1 MSHLAKALALSALLS
16 CSCSRSGSKPAEPPA
31 AASVSE
37 PPAAEPGAE
46 PATTAPAAH
55 SPQAG
60 STEAG
65 NAETSAQTVTNTLF
79 VGEAQVDCQ
88 GEAPQKC
95 LQVRE
100 SESEPYRNLYSSIE
114 GFDYEP
120 SYVYE
125 LRVEATPVAHAP
137 ADASAV
143 RYRLLEVVSKRK
155 AAGAKSK

>member
-1 MSHLAKALALSALLS
+1 MSHLAQALALSALLS
-16 CSCSRSGSKPAEPPA
+16 CSCSGSGSKPAESPA
-31 AASVSE
+31 APVSE
-37 PPAAEPGAE
+37 PPGAEPGAE
-46 PATTAPAAH
+46 AATTAPAAH
-55 SPQAG
+55 SPEPGSPEAG
-60 STEAG
+60 STETG
-65 NAETSAQTVTNTLF
+65 AQTVTKTLF
-79 VGEAQVDCQ
+79 VAEAQADCQ

-120 SYVYE
+120 SYLYE